1 MDVTVVHQQCSCA
14 LCVSATPRGGQRT
27 LPPNDAKV
35 FVLSL
40 SDCQYNLIKRYAED
54 DRQSMNAWIEALVDI
69 EDMRLLHAVYVQ

>member
-1 MDVTVVHQQCSCA
+1 M
-14 LCVSATPRGGQRT
+14 
-27 LPPNDAKV
+27 
-35 FVLSL
+35 LSL